1 MGNYVCPLCKKK
13 FTRFKWFEKHIMKYS
28 EAERRKIFIKD
39 DKIMFQG
46 ELWGYIQK
54 KNDQ

>member
-46 ELWGYIQK
+46 ELWGYIPK
-54 KNDQ
+54 KE